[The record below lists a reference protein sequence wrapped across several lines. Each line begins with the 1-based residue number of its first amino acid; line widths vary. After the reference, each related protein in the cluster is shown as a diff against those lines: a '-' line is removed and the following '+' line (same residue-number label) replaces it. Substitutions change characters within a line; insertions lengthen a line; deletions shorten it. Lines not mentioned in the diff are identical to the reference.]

1 MQLWA
6 LGLEWLMWWGWC
18 GDSKRIDSSKHL
30 KFKLKAL
37 AAIHAIS
44 TKVTISLGLLGL
56 NQGLKKYLTAYLRIT
71 KRE

>member
-1 MQLWA
+1 
-6 LGLEWLMWWGWC
+6 MWWGWC

-30 KFKLKAL
+30 QFKLKAL

-44 TKVTISLGLLGL
+44 TKITISRGLLGL
-56 NQGLKKYLTAYLRIT
+56 NQGLKKSLTAYLRLT